1 MMGRTLAI
9 PILYKALLCFV
20 IKVHTLTDTAVCF
33 YMSFIYMHSAEHQ
46 ITQNSWAYVY
56 RRRAKKSEVK
66 EVKAKMNMISS
77 KYTHLKESKLARV
90 VMSMVDMANDQD
102 QTTKTSKLN
111 FYLLCN

>member
-1 MMGRTLAI
+1 M
-9 PILYKALLCFV
+9 
-20 IKVHTLTDTAVCF
+20 
-33 YMSFIYMHSAEHQ
+33 
-46 ITQNSWAYVY
+46 
-56 RRRAKKSEVK
+56 K

-77 KYTHLKESKLARV
+77 MYTHLKESKLARV